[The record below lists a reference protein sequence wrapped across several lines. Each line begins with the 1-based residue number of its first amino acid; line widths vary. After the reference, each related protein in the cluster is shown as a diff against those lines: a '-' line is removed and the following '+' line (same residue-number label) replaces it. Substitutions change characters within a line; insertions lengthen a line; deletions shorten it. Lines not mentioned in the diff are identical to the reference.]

1 MYFPS
6 HKPCIQNNCFVLA
19 IVSESGIG
27 EFITY
32 VFPPHCP
39 NFATGVHDAGGVVGA
54 ATALVTSVVGA
65 AETLGAGVVG
75 SLGVVLPLPFQT
87 AGPGT

>member
-6 HKPCIQNNCFVLA
+6 HKPCIQSNYVVLVIA
-19 IVSESGIG
+19 LESEIR
-27 EFITY
+27 ELITY

-39 NFATGVHDAGGVVGA
+39 NLATGVHDAGGVVGT

-65 AETLGAGVVG
+65 AETLGAGAVG